1 MYISV
6 HRPLFIVNQILGK
19 KMHFNEST
27 HKQVVA
33 HSYNGMLLNIV
44 KKGITDAQERERG
57 QCRVIHYMVPPIWLS
72 GSIIGFVGERVGD
85 SEACL

>member
-6 HRPLFIVNQILGK
+6 HRTLFIVKQILEK

-27 HKQVVA
+27 DKQVMA
-33 HSYNGMLLNIV
+33 HSYNGMLLNTV

-57 QCRVIHYMVPPIWLS
+57 QCWVIHYMVPPI
-72 GSIIGFVGERVGD
+72 
-85 SEACL
+85 